1 MKQFNTE
8 HINSIRNDLRTWLGN
23 EWANSFDKSKDKAR
37 WFRDNQDALLTN
49 DQFVKKYD
57 IDALQGVDSK
67 AMESIYNRY
76 PDYSKLTEN
85 QIKRFESSSNQS
97 REELKKYYKFRE
109 DQKTAVK
116 KFNDERYKE
125 IEAARKE
132 SERAKDKSYYTS
144 PFANEYARKAYIQ
157 GNKDLAGKQEFLGK
171 TAAVSDFMPFPVSL
185 MGPAIRVSQKY
196 KSGEDIMTP
205 GTALDFAGAVIPD
218 MVEKPAKLAWQFL
231 KGSKAGKLLESK
243 TLKQI
248 ENRIKAADDKAAQEA
263 ANDIKLTEGLDVD
276 RLTDEGIE
284 NIYNQLKTPEIKK
297 SVEDYWKAKRS
308 MDVARETEGT
318 AAQIADV
325 AEGLSGVERERA
337 LQYADIAAA
346 QAAMER
352 EAADQALTTAERKA
366 NYKAAISKPTLEVRS
381 GNLPKEQPLMV
392 NGDFNT
398 YYKDVPLKDIIDYR
412 ESQVIPNFKDEAL
425 YQLLRLGGRKAARAT
440 LGDHK
445 WNEIDY
451 KPNYNEDKAINEIIN
466 MYSDDWKYGKPSNY
480 NDPLI
485 KAAYDKW
492 LDDQYRKGNYDVLY
506 RMGEIK

>member
-125 IEAARKE
+125 MESARKE
-132 SERAKDKSYYTS
+132 SERAKEYDDSYYNKYLG
-144 PFANEYARKAYIQ
+144 NEYAREHYIKGHPIQ
-157 GNKDLAGKQEFLGK
+157 AKINEVAGKAAAAADFLPAPLSLGGPLIRTTQK
-171 TAAVSDFMPFPVSL
+171 WAADKDVGTS
-185 MGPAIRVSQKY
+185 
-196 KSGEDIMTP
+196 
-205 GTALDFAGAVIPD
+205 GTAFDFAGALIPD
-218 MVEKPAKLAWQFL
+218 AVEKPAKFAWQY
-231 KGSKAGKLLESK
+231 
-243 TLKQI
+243 LKQGKFGKYL
-248 ENRIKAADDKAAQEA
+248 EAPWAKRLEARIKKSDDKAAQEA
-263 ANDIKLTEGLDVD
+263 ANDIKLTKDLDVD
-276 RLTDEGIE
+276 RLTDEQIE
-284 NIYNQLKTPEIKK
+284 NIYKQIKTPEIKK
-297 SVEDYWKAKRS
+297 SVEDYWKAKRA
-308 MDVARETEGT
+308 MDEARQFGEMPNG
-318 AAQIADV
+318 V
-325 AEGLSGVERERA
+325 AEAIAERNLPKAEQE
-337 LQYADIAAA
+337 LI
-346 QAAMER
+346 
-352 EAADQALTTAERKA
+352 TAERKA
-366 NYKAAISKPTLEVRS
+366 DYISKLNKPTLEVRS
-381 GNLPKEQPLMV
+381 RNLPKDQPLMV

-412 ESQVIPNFKDEAL
+412 ESQVVPNFIDDAL

-440 LGDHK
+440 IGGHK

-451 KPNYNEDKAINEIIN
+451 KPNYNEDKAINEIIS

-485 KAAYDKW
+485 KAAYDRW

>member
-8 HINSIRNDLRTWLGN
+8 HINSIRNDLRLWFGS

-49 DQFVKKYD
+49 DQFVRNYD
-57 IDALQGVDSK
+57 IDALQGVYSK

-109 DQKTAVK
+109 DQKKAVN

-125 IEAARKE
+125 IEATRKE
-132 SERAKDKSYYTS
+132 SERAKEFDDSFYNKYLG
-144 PFANEYARKAYIQ
+144 NEYAREHYIKGHPIQ
-157 GNKDLAGKQEFLGK
+157 ARINEIAGKAAGIADFLP
-171 TAAVSDFMPFPVSL
+171 APLSL
-185 MGPAIRVSQKY
+185 GGPAIRSAQKWAAD
-196 KSGEDIMTP
+196 KDVMTV
-205 GTALDFAGAVIPD
+205 GTAMDLAGAFIPD
-218 MVEKPAKLAWQFL
+218 AVEKPAKFAWQY
-231 KGSKAGKLLESK
+231 
-243 TLKQI
+243 LKQGKFGKYL
-248 ENRIKAADDKAAQEA
+248 EAPWAKQLEARIKKSDNKAAQEA
-263 ANDIKLTEGLDVD
+263 ANDIKLTKGLDVD
-276 RLTDEGIE
+276 KLTDEQIE
-284 NIYNQLKTPEIKK
+284 NIYKQIKTPEIKK
-297 SVEDYWKAKRS
+297 SIEDYWKAKRS
-308 MDVARETEGT
+308 VDEARQFAEMPNG
-318 AAQIADV
+318 IAE
-325 AEGLSGVERERA
+325 AIAERELPATEDA
-337 LQYADIAAA
+337 LI
-346 QAAMER
+346 
-352 EAADQALTTAERKA
+352 TAERKA
-366 NYKAAISKPTLEVRS
+366 DYLAKVNKPLLEVRS
-381 GNLPKEQPLMV
+381 RNLPKDQPLMV

-412 ESQVIPNFKDEAL
+412 ESQVVPNLKDEAL
-425 YQLLRLGGRKAARAT
+425 YQILKLGGRKAARAT
-440 LGDHK
+440 IGAHK
-445 WNEIDY
+445 WDEINY